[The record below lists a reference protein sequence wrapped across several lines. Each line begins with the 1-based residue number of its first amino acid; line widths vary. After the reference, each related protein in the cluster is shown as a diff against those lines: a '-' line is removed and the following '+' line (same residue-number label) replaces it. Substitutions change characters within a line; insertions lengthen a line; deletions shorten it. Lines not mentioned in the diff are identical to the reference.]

1 MKVQMNST
9 RCSGCVF
16 YRPAVTL
23 KSGLVLDEECG
34 RKGQSLDSDEA
45 GLCPGKMAT
54 IQLIKYTYEKHETF
68 D

>member
-1 MKVQMNST
+1 MKVQMNSA

-16 YRPAVTL
+16 HRPAVTL

-34 RKGQSLDSDEA
+34 RKCTGVNPDET
-45 GLCPGKMAT
+45 GCCPDKMT
-54 IQLIKYTYEKHETF
+54 IIQLIKYAHEKHETF

>member
-34 RKGQSLDSDEA
+34 RKERSLNPDQCDGA
-45 GLCPGKMAT
+45 LT
-54 IQLIKYTYEKHETF
+54 DIQLAALIGGNKKTNN
-68 D
+68 